1 MELGQR
7 VPVMSEMLGQDGS
20 QEQGTRTPSVSSLLW
35 TQTRLG
41 ANLPKQGILALKID
55 GHSRVFI

>member
-7 VPVMSEMLGQDGS
+7 LPVMSEMLGQDGS
-20 QEQGTRTPSVSSLLW
+20 REQDTRTPSVSFLLW
-35 TQTRLG
+35 TRTQLG

-55 GHSRVFI
+55 GHPRFFI